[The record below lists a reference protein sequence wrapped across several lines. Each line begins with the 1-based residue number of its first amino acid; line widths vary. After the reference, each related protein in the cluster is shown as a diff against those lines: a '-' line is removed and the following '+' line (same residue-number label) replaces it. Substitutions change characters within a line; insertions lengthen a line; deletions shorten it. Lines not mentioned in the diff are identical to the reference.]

1 MFDGGCR
8 TTMIGMRKVIF
19 PATIYFASV
28 MLSTTV
34 EHNVFS
40 KIININ
46 NMSGLKCSLY
56 GVHNCKTMVG
66 IYLLNFVPSLD

>member
-8 TTMIGMRKVIF
+8 STVIGMGKVIF
-19 PATIYFASV
+19 AATIYFDSV

-34 EHNVFS
+34 EHNVLS

-46 NMSGLKCSLY
+46 NKSGLSCSLER
-56 GVHNCKTMVG
+56 VHNCKTMVG
-66 IYLLNFVPSLD
+66 I

>member
-1 MFDGGCR
+1 MFDGDCR

-34 EHNVFS
+34 QHNVLS

-46 NMSGLKCSLY
+46 NKSGLSCSLER
-56 GVHNCKTMVG
+56 VHNCKTMVG
-66 IYLLNFVPSLD
+66 I

>member
-1 MFDGGCR
+1 MFDGDCR

-34 EHNVFS
+34 EHNVLS

-46 NMSGLKCSLY
+46 NKSELSCSLER
-56 GVHNCKTMVG
+56 VHNCKTMVG
-66 IYLLNFVPSLD
+66 I